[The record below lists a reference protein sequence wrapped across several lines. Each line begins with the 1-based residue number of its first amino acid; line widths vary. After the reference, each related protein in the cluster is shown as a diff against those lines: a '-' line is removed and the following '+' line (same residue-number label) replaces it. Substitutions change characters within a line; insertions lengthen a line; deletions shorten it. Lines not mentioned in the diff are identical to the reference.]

1 MYLYSAWGSVLVLQS
16 EEKTKKKK
24 EKKDLY
30 KSLNSTILT
39 NQSLYKPS
47 MRPLNVFF

>member
-1 MYLYSAWGSVLVLQS
+1 MYLYSAWGQFWWYRVKRKL
-16 EEKTKKKK
+16 KKNR
-24 EKKDLY
+24 KKDLY